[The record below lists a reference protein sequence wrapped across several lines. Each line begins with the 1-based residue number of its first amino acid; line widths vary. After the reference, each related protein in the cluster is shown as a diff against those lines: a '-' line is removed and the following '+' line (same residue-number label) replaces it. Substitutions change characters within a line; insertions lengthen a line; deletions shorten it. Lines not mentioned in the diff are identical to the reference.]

1 MRDPINPAD
10 IRVGDRVERVYVSG
24 DHETI
29 ERFTV
34 ESVAHRA
41 VGSCRLSWCTDAPR
55 VGTAEWYLLDRPDP
69 LAEVVEVAAKAQWVQ
84 DGEKV
89 ADWDSLSVSA
99 SEYLIDAR
107 VVVAAI
113 AERWELVERGKP

>member
-29 ERFTV
+29 ERLTV

-41 VGSCRLSWCTDAPR
+41 VSSGRLMLGIGAPR
-55 VGTAEWYLLDRPDP
+55 TGTVEWYLLDRPDP
-69 LAEVVEVAAKAQWVQ
+69 LAEVVEVAAKAQW
-84 DGEKV
+84 E
-89 ADWDSLSVSA
+89 ADNHSYKWA
-99 SEYLIDAR
+99 DATADQSKAYR
-107 VVVAAI
+107 FYARRVVAAI

>member
-41 VGSCRLSWCTDAPR
+41 VSSCRLSWGIDSPR
-55 VGTAEWYLLDRPDP
+55 TGTAEWFLLDRPDP
-69 LAEVVEVAAKAQWVQ
+69 LAEVVEVVAKAL
-84 DGEKV
+84 DAADDNTRAEV
-89 ADWDSLSVSA
+89 ASVA
-99 SEYLIDAR
+99 YRRLACAAL
-107 VVVAAI
+107 AAI
-113 AERWELVERGKP
+113 AERWELVERVKP

>member
-1 MRDPINPAD
+1 MRDPIDPAE

-41 VGSCRLSWCTDAPR
+41 VSSCRLSWGIEAPR
-55 VGTAEWYLLDRPDP
+55 AGTAEWFLLDRPDP
-69 LAEVVEVAAKAQWVQ
+69 LAEVVEVAAKAIF
-84 DGEKV
+84 
-89 ADWDSLSVSA
+89 ADDRPAGRWADVGSDDNG
-99 SEYLIDAR
+99 YRRNAR
-107 VVVAAI
+107 AVLAAI
-113 AERWELVERGKP
+113 SERWELVEKNG